1 MKNKFNFNITIKEEK
16 SLKSIEIKEPIK
28 LFEQNYIAIEK
39 EDIII
44 YNFNLKKKLSTL
56 KFHSHQIA

>member
-1 MKNKFNFNITIKEEK
+1 MKNEFNFSITIKEEK
-16 SLKSIEIKEPIK
+16 SLKSIEIKEPLK

-44 YNFNLKKKLSTL
+44 YNFNLKKKIKYS
-56 KFHSHQIA
+56 